1 VDASVVSGEAMDKTV
16 YLAVMLGVIAVMCA
30 VTIPSLFRKKCSEC
44 GARNSL
50 DATACVRC
58 KKPFPAE

>member
-1 VDASVVSGEAMDKTV
+1 MDKSV
-16 YLAVMLGVIAVMCA
+16 YLAIMLGVIAVMCA

-50 DATACVRC
+50 DAKECAKC
-58 KKPFPAE
+58 KAPFRDDD

>member
-1 VDASVVSGEAMDKTV
+1 MMADTGMDKNL
-16 YLAVMLGVIAVMCA
+16 YLAVMVGVIALMCA

-50 DATACVRC
+50 DAKECARC
-58 KKPFPAE
+58 KAPFRDDD